1 LPASQRF
8 FAGGDRSVRGFAVN
22 ELSPPLEDGTP
33 NTTGEESGGGENK
46 LVASIEF
53 ERDFRSN
60 FRGAVFAD
68 IGNAFNDWNTPLE
81 YSVGVGIRWKLPM
94 LMIGLDLAQAL
105 SEPGKKPRV
114 HLNMTQVL

>member
-1 LPASQRF
+1 M
-8 FAGGDRSVRGFAVN
+8 
-22 ELSPPLEDGTP
+22 SPPLEDGTP
-33 NTTGEESGGGENK
+33 STGQQKSGGGEHK
-46 LVASIEF
+46 IVASLEL

-68 IGNAFNDWNTPLE
+68 IGNAFNDWDTPLE
-81 YSVGVGIRWKLPM
+81 YSIGIGIRWKLPM

-105 SEPGKKPRV
+105 SESGLKPRV